1 MGFDV
6 REISEASRV
15 PVATVYRAVKNGKLD
30 LNDVLSLSWYVVGNL
45 MLSGIL
51 FQTDENCYMH
61 PERLYGVDPEVV
73 PTPDMGTK
81 EKFDPAS
88 IVGVR
93 KGIPEKVTTDREE
106 EENEENGE
114 EEGEESGNEF
124 SDEEE
129 RKIVWL
135 ERSRKVSREKA
146 EGVIIKNREA
156 YMVDH
161 LDEEMLDGIR

>member
-6 REISEASRV
+6 REISEASGV
-15 PVATVYRAVKNGKLD
+15 PLATVYRAAKNGTLD
-30 LNDVLSLSWYVVGNL
+30 LNNARSVSWYVVGNL

-81 EKFDPAS
+81 EKLDPAS

-93 KGIPEKVTTDREE
+93 KGISEKGTTKEVEE
-106 EENEENGE
+106 E

-135 ERSRKVSREKA
+135 ERSGKVSREKA

-161 LDEEMLDGIR
+161 LDREQLDRVV

>member
-1 MGFDV
+1 MGFEA
-6 REISEASRV
+6 REVSEASRV
-15 PVATVYRAVKNGKLD
+15 PVATVYRAAKNGKLD
-30 LNDVLSLSWYVVGNL
+30 LNDARSVSLYVVGNL

-106 EENEENGE
+106 EE
-114 EEGEESGNEF
+114 GEESGNEF

-135 ERSRKVSREKA
+135 ERIRKVSREKA
-146 EGVIIKNREA
+146 ERVIIKNREA

-161 LDEEMLDGIR
+161 LDREQLDRVV